1 MGCSL
6 AILGRAE
13 PGRVDLQQLINLV
26 RAVVFSRIEAN
37 LQLFEITRRAAQ
49 ASEHL
54 ELISRDIADI
64 ILTEDIPQLF
74 IQCPEV
80 ALPELHHIGQP
91 RSSTVV
97 DDVRS
102 YLPNAM
108 LHTVCEV
115 GDHKRLSPEPVVT
128 ELLGERVPG
137 VIFEKLVVARAT
149 VDFKA

>member
-37 LQLFEITRRAAQ
+37 LQLFEIARRAAQ

-64 ILTEDIPQLF
+64 ILTEDIP
-74 IQCPEV
+74 
-80 ALPELHHIGQP
+80 
-91 RSSTVV
+91 
-97 DDVRS
+97 
-102 YLPNAM
+102 
-108 LHTVCEV
+108 
-115 GDHKRLSPEPVVT
+115 
-128 ELLGERVPG
+128 
-137 VIFEKLVVARAT
+137 
-149 VDFKA
+149 